1 MCQRRLSFVF
11 GDIPKYFDILAAV
24 NMRRSVFD
32 IYHMLHIFV
41 CHTFYTWYFW
51 YYPLI
56 KQRMQFAVVDLRC
69 SDFDMLTYYMLHI
82 LYIER
87 FILPSDIATKT
98 FCSGEYMFLSIS
110 HIDIVLDM
118 SNEMSNIYNI
128 RNV

>member
-1 MCQRRLSFVF
+1 
-11 GDIPKYFDILAAV
+11 
-24 NMRRSVFD
+24 
-32 IYHMLHIFV
+32 
-41 CHTFYTWYFW
+41 
-51 YYPLI
+51 
-56 KQRMQFAVVDLRC
+56 MQFAVVDLRC

-128 RNV
+128 RNVEHMSNRNVERNRHFDISNILDIVYVRHFGCYIFDITF